1 MTREEWGLR
10 LFHKSVLKQ
19 RKFCEITS
27 LLGSTKNEYCL
38 DIGSDNG
45 IISYL
50 LRKRGGR
57 WKSADLDQQTV
68 SSIRELVGSE
78 VFQIDGIRTPF
89 HDEEFDRVVIVDFL
103 EHIPQDRAFIKELF
117 RITKPG
123 GVLILN
129 VPNVKNSLLRKLRLA
144 VGQTDERHGHLRPG
158 YTIESIRGMLGDS
171 FSVQGFRTYSKFFSE
186 LVDTGVR
193 ASLDFLK
200 RRKKQSPKGTVMTA
214 TDVDQFKTTFQL
226 YSCLYPLLKTFSYLD
241 SLLRFSSGYMLIV
254 KATVNKERPAA

>member
-1 MTREEWGLR
+1 MTRENWALR

-19 RKFCEITS
+19 RKFYEITFF
-27 LLGSTKNEYCL
+27 LGSTKNEHCL

-68 SSIRELVGSE
+68 SSIRELVESE
-78 VFQIDGIRTPF
+78 VFQIDGTSTPF
-89 HDEEFDRVVIVDFL
+89 QDEEFDKVVLVDFL

-158 YTIESIRGMLGDS
+158 YTIESIRSLLGDS
-171 FSVQGFRTYSKFFSE
+171 FAVRGFRTYSKFFSE
-186 LVDTGVR
+186 LVDTLVR
-193 ASLDFLK
+193 AGLDYLK
-200 RRKKQSPKGTVMTA
+200 RGNTRSPKGTVMTV
-214 TDVDQFKTTFQL
+214 TDTDQFRTTFRL

-241 SLLRFSSGYMLIV
+241 SLLCFSSGYMLIV
-254 KATVNKERPAA
+254 KATVNKEESCT